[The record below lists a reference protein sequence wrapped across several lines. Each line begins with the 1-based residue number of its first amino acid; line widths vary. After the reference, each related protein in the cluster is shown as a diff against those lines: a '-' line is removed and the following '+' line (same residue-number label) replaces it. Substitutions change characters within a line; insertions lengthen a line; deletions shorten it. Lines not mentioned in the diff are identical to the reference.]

1 LSFWVF
7 GPKFFGILGLGL
19 GLNFGF
25 FGFLGLGLGLGGKPK
40 YQTQNPMF
48 FECQCLVGDEHIL
61 IDAIITSNKVFKVPK
76 KKAGKFIIGKSNM
89 TDNFEARN
97 TSMPCTSSATKAE
110 NLVDFMTKLLE
121 SAAKNATFQKESP
134 PINAST
140 KVLVNETETKE
151 KSDEDGETICK
162 F

>member
-48 FECQCLVGDEHIL
+48 FECQCLPSRK
-61 IDAIITSNKVFKVPK
+61 IDFK
-76 KKAGKFIIGKSNM
+76 FFLNSI
-89 TDNFEARN
+89 RN
-97 TSMPCTSSATKAE
+97 LKI
-110 NLVDFMTKLLE
+110 DLLE
-121 SAAKNATFQKESP
+121 ER
-134 PINAST
+134 
-140 KVLVNETETKE
+140 V
-151 KSDEDGETICK
+151 K
-162 F
+162 FRKFNP